1 MAKSDVDRRVS
12 AEELAMLREDSQA
25 LRLLVQGS
33 QETGYHIWVDSR
45 IEPTDPHWTAVRR
58 AISEGVKRG

>member
-1 MAKSDVDRRVS
+1 MAKSDAKRSVTDD
-12 AEELAMLREDSQA
+12 ELARLREDSQA

-58 AISEGVKRG
+58 AIAEGVKRG